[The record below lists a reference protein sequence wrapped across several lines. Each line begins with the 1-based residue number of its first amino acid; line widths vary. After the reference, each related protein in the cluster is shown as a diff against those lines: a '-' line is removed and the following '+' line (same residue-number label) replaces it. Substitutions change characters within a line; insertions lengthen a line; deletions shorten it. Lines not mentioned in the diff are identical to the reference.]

1 MEKIIFF
8 GLVIPIFLFVFY
20 LGGRAI
26 MTGFSAK
33 SANRSQSELDF
44 NEKETL
50 ENSPKDNKDIASEL
64 DKLNELLKR
73 GALTQDEFETA
84 KNKILND

>member
-8 GLVIPIFLFVFY
+8 GLIIPIFIFVLY
-20 LGGRAI
+20 LGGKAI

-33 SANRSQSELDF
+33 SANRSQSEIDLDD
-44 NEKETL
+44 KETL
-50 ENSPKDNKDIASEL
+50 EDSPEDNKDIANEL
-64 DKLNELLKR
+64 NKLNELLKS
-73 GALTQDEFETA
+73 GALTQEEFEKA

>member
-33 SANRSQSELDF
+33 SANRSQSEIDLD
-44 NEKETL
+44 EKESL
-50 ENSPKDNKDIASEL
+50 EDFPKDNKDIASEL
-64 DKLNELLKR
+64 NKLNELLKN
-73 GALTQDEFETA
+73 GALTQEEFEKA

>member
-8 GLVIPIFLFVFY
+8 GLVIPIFLFVLY

-33 SANRSQSELDF
+33 SSNESES
-44 NEKETL
+44 EIETNNS
-50 ENSPKDNKDIASEL
+50 ENITNNPERLTEEL
-64 DKLNELLKR
+64 DKLNELLKS
-73 GALTQDEFETA
+73 GALTQEEFEKA
-84 KNKILND
+84 KKKILDN

>member
-26 MTGFSAK
+26 MSGFSAK
-33 SANRSQSELDF
+33 SANRSQSEEDLD
-44 NEKETL
+44 EKESL
-50 ENSPKDNKDIASEL
+50 DDSPKESKDIASEL
-64 DKLNELLKR
+64 NKLNELLKS
-73 GALTQDEFETA
+73 GALTQEEFEKA
-84 KNKILND
+84 KNKILDD

>member
-33 SANRSQSELDF
+33 SANSSQSDIDLD
-44 NEKETL
+44 EKESL
-50 ENSPKDNKDIASEL
+50 EDFPKDNKDIASEL
-64 DKLNELLKR
+64 NKLNELLKS
-73 GALTQDEFETA
+73 GALTQEEFEKA
-84 KNKILND
+84 KNKILDN

>member
-33 SANRSQSELDF
+33 SSNRSQSEIDLD
-44 NEKETL
+44 EKEAL
-50 ENSPKDNKDIASEL
+50 EDSPKDDKDIASEL
-64 DKLNELLKR
+64 NKLNELLKS
-73 GALTQDEFETA
+73 GALTQEEFEKA
-84 KNKILND
+84 KNKILNN

>member
-33 SANRSQSELDF
+33 SSNRSQSEIDLD
-44 NEKETL
+44 EKEAL
-50 ENSPKDNKDIASEL
+50 EDFPKDDKDIASEL
-64 DKLNELLKR
+64 NKLNELLKS
-73 GALTQDEFETA
+73 GALTQEEFEKA

>member
-1 MEKIIFF
+1 METIIFF
-8 GLVIPIFLFVFY
+8 GLVIPIFLFVLY

-33 SANRSQSELDF
+33 SSNKSDAEIETNENIDNIANKPENLTEEL
-44 NEKETL
+44 N
-50 ENSPKDNKDIASEL
+50 
-64 DKLNELLKR
+64 KLNELLKS
-73 GALTQDEFETA
+73 GALTQEEFEKA

>member
-8 GLVIPIFLFVFY
+8 GLVIPIFLFVLY

-33 SANRSQSELDF
+33 SSNETESEI
-44 NEKETL
+44 ETNNNS
-50 ENSPKDNKDIASEL
+50 ENITNNPERLTEEL
-64 DKLNELLKR
+64 DKLNELLKS
-73 GALTQDEFETA
+73 GALTQEEFEKA
-84 KNKILND
+84 KKKILDN

>member
-8 GLVIPIFLFVFY
+8 GLIIPILIFVVY

-33 SANRSQSELDF
+33 NSNQSNLENENSLNDTKNLTSEL
-44 NEKETL
+44 N
-50 ENSPKDNKDIASEL
+50 
-64 DKLNELLKR
+64 KLNELLKS
-73 GALTQDEFETA
+73 GVLTEEEFDKA
-84 KNKILND
+84 KKKF

>member
-33 SANRSQSELDF
+33 SSNRSQSEIDLD
-44 NEKETL
+44 EKEVL
-50 ENSPKDNKDIASEL
+50 EDSPKDDKDIASEL
-64 DKLNELLKR
+64 NKLNELLKS
-73 GALTQDEFETA
+73 GALTQEEFEKA
-84 KNKILND
+84 KNKILNN

>member
-8 GLVIPIFLFVFY
+8 GLVVPIFLFVFY

-33 SANRSQSELDF
+33 SSNRSQSEIDLD
-44 NEKETL
+44 EKEAL
-50 ENSPKDNKDIASEL
+50 EDSPKDDKDIASEL
-64 DKLNELLKR
+64 NKLNELLKS
-73 GALTQDEFETA
+73 GALTQEEFEKA
-84 KNKILND
+84 KNKILDD

>member
-26 MTGFSAK
+26 MSGFSAK
-33 SANRSQSELDF
+33 SANRSQSEIDLD
-44 NEKETL
+44 EKESL
-50 ENSPKDNKDIASEL
+50 EDSPKDNKDIASEL
-64 DKLNELLKR
+64 NKLNELLKS
-73 GALTQDEFETA
+73 GALTQEEFEKA
-84 KNKILND
+84 KNKILDN

>member
-33 SANRSQSELDF
+33 SANRSQSEIDLD
-44 NEKETL
+44 ERESL
-50 ENSPKDNKDIASEL
+50 ENSPKDDKDIASEL
-64 DKLNELLKR
+64 NKLNELLKS
-73 GALTQDEFETA
+73 GALTQEEFEKA

>member
-8 GLVIPIFLFVFY
+8 GLIIPIFLFFLF

-33 SANRSQSELDF
+33 SSSKSDSEIEINNNADNSENLTEEL
-44 NEKETL
+44 NKLKEL
-50 ENSPKDNKDIASEL
+50 SKS
-64 DKLNELLKR
+64 
-73 GALTQDEFETA
+73 GALTQEEIEKA
-84 KNKILND
+84 KKNNLAH

>member
-8 GLVIPIFLFVFY
+8 GLIIPIFIFVFY
-20 LGGRAI
+20 LGGKAI

-33 SANRSQSELDF
+33 SANRSQSEIDLD
-44 NEKETL
+44 EKEAN
-50 ENSPKDNKDIASEL
+50 EDSPKDSKDLASEL
-64 DKLNELLKR
+64 NKLNELLKS
-73 GALTQDEFETA
+73 GALTQEEFEKA

>member
-26 MTGFSAK
+26 MSGFSAK
-33 SANRSQSELDF
+33 STNRSQSEVDLD
-44 NEKETL
+44 EKESL
-50 ENSPKDNKDIASEL
+50 DDSPKESKDIASEL
-64 DKLNELLKR
+64 NKLNELLKS
-73 GALTQDEFETA
+73 GALTQEEFEKA

>member
-8 GLVIPIFLFVFY
+8 GLIIPILIFIVY

-33 SANRSQSELDF
+33 SSNQSSLDEEKIDNIENKPDHLISEL
-44 NEKETL
+44 N
-50 ENSPKDNKDIASEL
+50 
-64 DKLNELLKR
+64 KLNELLKS
-73 GALTQDEFETA
+73 GALTQEEFEKA
-84 KNKILND
+84 KKKILDD

>member
-8 GLVIPIFLFVFY
+8 GLIIPILIFVIY

-33 SANRSQSELDF
+33 NANRSNSENETNEEKENSLNNTKNLTSEL
-44 NEKETL
+44 N
-50 ENSPKDNKDIASEL
+50 
-64 DKLNELLKR
+64 KLNELLKS
-73 GALTQDEFETA
+73 GALTQEEFEKA
-84 KNKILND
+84 KKKILDN